1 MYDML
6 TGLISETAHLL
17 SPKRTQ
23 QQQMT
28 SLSLKKEKKRKPK
41 YLMGRRKIIFFG
53 TETEA
58 V

>member
-1 MYDML
+1 ML

-23 QQQMT
+23 QQQMI

-41 YLMGRRKIIFFG
+41 YLMDRRKITFFG